1 MGEENF
7 LSVMTMSN
15 YCGMTSKSTSIAST
29 TKPKLFFQTFSKCF
43 FSQMK
48 NICQIDS
55 NNLSKKTPISF
66 F

>member
-29 TKPKLFFQTFSKCF
+29 TKPKLFSK
-43 FSQMK
+43 
-48 NICQIDS
+48 IT
-55 NNLSKKTPISF
+55 LSDILKMF
-66 F
+66 L